1 MSDDS
6 LNHIPPH
13 LRVRVPY
20 TPGDGTQGYIIL
32 GDLVAL
38 GYRADPDPDA
48 TREWTATA
56 TEEARH

>member
-20 TPGDGTQGYIIL
+20 IPSDGTQGYIIL

-38 GYRADPDPDA
+38 GYRTDPNPDA
-48 TREWTATA
+48 TREWAATPPK
-56 TEEARH
+56 ED